1 MLSIIIIIMINI
13 ILNLTTKFSLRKL
26 NIQKETHR
34 LIVTNF
40 SAAVLLIRLE
50 ALIVAASL
58 RLFCLHL
65 KTCFM
70 NCASA
75 GIKDKLM
82 MKIDLMGVS
91 FYNSQNARI
100 ASGIREE
107 ITQ

>member
-50 ALIVAASL
+50 AH
-58 RLFCLHL
+58 C
-65 KTCFM
+65 
-70 NCASA
+70 
-75 GIKDKLM
+75 
-82 MKIDLMGVS
+82 
-91 FYNSQNARI
+91 RI
-100 ASGIREE
+100 GFFVYI
-107 ITQ
+107 